1 MTETIVSIYWERALL
16 PGAVLISMLH
26 IHFFLT
32 MRDIFF
38 IPLLQRSRNR
48 LMNAH
53 RYIASK
59 SSQGLD
65 LGLSDPK
72 ALLLTALLYYLI
84 ICDMI
89 AQTQPAQS
97 ILGDGVA

>member
-1 MTETIVSIYWERALL
+1 
-16 PGAVLISMLH
+16 
-26 IHFFLT
+26 
-32 MRDIFF
+32 
-38 IPLLQRSRNR
+38 
-48 LMNAH
+48 MNAH